1 MSSPIPL
8 AAPDGTVYA
17 YACGT
22 CHNVHATTMQRPRAE
37 VARLASESQRNAKR
51 CCVCDCGAPED
62 PTTWMRKCRAC
73 YERERAEARAGRRR
87 DDLEA
92 LAARG
97 LRECD
102 VCDGT
107 GSLDV
112 DDVDCGV
119 CGGTWEVPL

>member
-22 CHNVHATTMQRPRAE
+22 
-37 VARLASESQRNAKR
+37 
-51 CCVCDCGAPED
+51 
-62 PTTWMRKCRAC
+62 CRAC

-119 CGGTWEVPL
+119 CGGTGEVPL

>member
-1 MSSPIPL
+1 
-8 AAPDGTVYA
+8 
-17 YACGT
+17 
-22 CHNVHATTMQRPRAE
+22 
-37 VARLASESQRNAKR
+37 
-51 CCVCDCGAPED
+51 
-62 PTTWMRKCRAC
+62 MRKCRAC

-112 DDVDCGV
+112 DDVDCGGWV
-119 CGGTWEVPL
+119 ARGGERNVVGDYRAG